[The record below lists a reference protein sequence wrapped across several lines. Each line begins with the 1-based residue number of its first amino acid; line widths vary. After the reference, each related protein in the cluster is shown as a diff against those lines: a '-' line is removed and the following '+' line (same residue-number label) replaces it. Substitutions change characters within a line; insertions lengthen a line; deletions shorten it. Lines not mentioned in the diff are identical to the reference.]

1 MKKFMSAILAVI
13 MMFSIAMPV
22 LAAEE
27 TTKNVDNTFDN
38 FEPAPG
44 KKAPDNW
51 FDPYCYEADGRINK
65 YCLNV
70 GYQSAAI
77 YCPEAKKI
85 FTTADMGRTPN
96 PNINRGFE
104 SYAPY
109 EVFCSNFPSQCW
121 NNEKQQYEIACVDFT
136 QWYCPYCGKYQTAP
150 YENEVQNKAESAGY
164 SHKIVPNVIYGYQCS
179 ECEVFHAE
187 DNLAND
193 AYNINPLE
201 FKNNF
206 FNSFSGCSHKA
217 NVNEVKLYRFLNKEQ
232 RNAEYS
238 FIFTETEKD
247 FGDGKDGR
255 VEDLKMNSSGAYE
268 SWESPDNPNY
278 KTDEDKPNEDK
289 PGDEKPA
296 KKTFKDKLID
306 FFNKIAAFFAKIG
319 AWFKKLFK

>member
-1 MKKFMSAILAVI
+1 MSAILAVI

-22 LAAEE
+22 FAAEE

-51 FDPYCYEADGRINK
+51 YDPYCYEADGRINK

-70 GYQSAAI
+70 GSYYGGIAI

-85 FTTADMGRTPN
+85 FTITNMGRMDN
-96 PNINRGFE
+96 PNANQGFSCYNPYDAYCPEFE
-104 SYAPY
+104 S
-109 EVFCSNFPSQCW
+109 S
-121 NNEKQQYEIACVDFT
+121 
-136 QWYCPYCGKYQTAP
+136 QWYCPYCGKYRVAVCD
-150 YENEVQNKAESAGY
+150 ENLPEFKTESAY
-164 SHKIVPNVIYGYQCS
+164 YTHPEILSVVYGYQCG

-187 DNLAND
+187 DNFANSV
-193 AYNINPLE
+193 YNINPLE
-201 FKNNF
+201 FKSNF

-217 NVNEVKLYRFLNKEQ
+217 NVNVVKLYRFLSKEQ

-255 VEDLKMNSSGAYE
+255 VEDLKTSASGAYCK
-268 SWESPDNPNY
+268 WESPDNPNY
-278 KTDEDKPNEDK
+278 KPNEDK

>member
-1 MKKFMSAILAVI
+1 MFFMKKFMSAILAVI
-13 MMFSIAMPV
+13 MMFSLALPAF
-22 LAAEE
+22 AAEE
-27 TTKNVDNTFDN
+27 TTKSVDNTFDN

-51 FDPYCYEADGRINK
+51 YDPYCYEADGRINK

-104 SYAPY
+104 IYAPY
-109 EVFCSNFPSQCW
+109 DAYCPEFETS
-121 NNEKQQYEIACVDFT
+121 
-136 QWYCPYCGKYQTAP
+136 QWYCPYCGKYRVAVCDESLPEFKT
-150 YENEVQNKAESAGY
+150 ESAYY

-278 KTDEDKPNEDK
+278 KPNEDKPGEDK